1 MEPSHEL
8 TSRVTELE
16 VKLAFAEDLLERLN
30 QQVFEQQKQI
40 AALAGQLAQVS
51 RQMPDAGNAPWRSL
65 LDERPPHY

>member
-51 RQMPDAGNAPWRSL
+51 RQMPEAANAP
-65 LDERPPHY
+65 

>member
-1 MEPSHEL
+1 MEPLHEL

-51 RQMPDAGNAPWRSL
+51 RQMPEAANAPWRSL